1 MQGLMQGGGHGEARS
16 GGGRIESGPF
26 DAHLDDAHLDDA
38 DYAYGQVRLGLCFQ
52 NGEASGVE
60 HANVFSSAL
69 KAAIAGFVPDG
80 AIRP

>member
-1 MQGLMQGGGHGEARS
+1 MARLDLGGD
-16 GGGRIESGPF
+16 RIESGPF
-26 DAHLDDAHLDDA
+26 DAHLDDA